1 MRYVVLSALVASLL
15 VGCSREEPEKPSAGT
30 VSDTSIVVTAPTT
43 STNPQPTELE
53 VARKQVGEACVAYAK
68 RRDEMRADPDMLKD
82 GPFRTMWVFIV
93 TDVRTAAD
101 TLKTVDAD
109 ALSPDVQEQ
118 WDEFWQRIDSGETQF
133 ATYEEWFESFVEV
146 VDSYCSTVVL
156 TGQAQS
162 PSQ

>member
-1 MRYVVLSALVASLL
+1 MRCVVLSALVASLL
-15 VGCSREEPEKPSAGT
+15 AGCSREEPGEPSDGT

-43 STNPQPTELE
+43 SSNPQPTELE
-53 VARKQVGEACVAYAK
+53 VAREQVGEACVAYAK

-118 WDEFWQRIDSGETQF
+118 WDNFWQGIDSGETQF
-133 ATYEEWFESFVEV
+133 VTYEEWFEIYVEV
-146 VDSYCSTVVL
+146 VDRYCLTVVSTEQL
-156 TGQAQS
+156 
-162 PSQ
+162 